1 MLDRTLLHLPG
12 DHLRRPHENCYWLI
26 PGRIMAG
33 EYPRTAEELA
43 SQVKLAAI
51 LEAGI
56 RQFIDLTEATEP
68 LEDYCELLNAEAER
82 LGVAVQHARHPI
94 KDMATPTTVQMMA
107 ILRAIQATYTDEV
120 PLYVHCWGGI
130 GRTGT
135 VIGCLLVECGMSG
148 DEALNVI
155 AQKWT
160 VMAKRH
166 YQPRS
171 PETDEQA
178 RFVRNWADRRARL
191 SSLHQQVS

>member
-1 MLDRTLLHLPG
+1 MLDRTLLQLPG

-33 EYPRTAEELA
+33 EYPRTAEKPA

-56 RQFIDLTEATEP
+56 RHFIDLTEASEP
-68 LEDYCELLNAEAER
+68 LEEYCELLQAEAER
-82 LGVAVQHARHPI
+82 MGVAVQHARHPI
-94 KDMATPTTVQMMA
+94 KDLSTPTTDQMMA
-107 ILRAIQATYTDEV
+107 ILRAIQTAYTDEV

-135 VIGCLLVECGMSG
+135 VIGCLLVESGMNG
-148 DEALNVI
+148 DEALGLI
-155 AQKWT
+155 ARKWT
-160 VMAKRH
+160 AMAKRH

>member
-1 MLDRTLLHLPG
+1 
-12 DHLRRPHENCYWLI
+12 
-26 PGRIMAG
+26 MAG
-33 EYPRTAEELA
+33 EYPRTAEKPT
-43 SQVKLAAI
+43 SQMKLAAI
-51 LEAGI
+51 LRAGI

-68 LEDYCELLNAEAER
+68 LEDYCGLLTAEAER
-82 LGVAVQHARHPI
+82 MRVAVQHARHPI
-94 KDMATPTTVQMMA
+94 KDMSTPTTAQMMA
-107 ILRAIQATYTDEV
+107 ILRAIQAAYTDEV

-155 AQKWT
+155 ARKWT

-178 RFVRNWADRRARL
+178 RFVRNWAAQTVCNQRMVDRRA
-191 SSLHQQVS
+191 S